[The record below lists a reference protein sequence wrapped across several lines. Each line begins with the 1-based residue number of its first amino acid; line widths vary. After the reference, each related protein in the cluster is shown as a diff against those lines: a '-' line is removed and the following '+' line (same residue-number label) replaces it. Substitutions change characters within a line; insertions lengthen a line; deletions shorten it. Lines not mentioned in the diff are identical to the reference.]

1 MLVKNHLQ
9 FHHSY
14 RWYKPFPDMDG
25 LWHFSN
31 INHPL
36 ITIIKLILY
45 LYALYYMEVSHY
57 GTWTPKWSKKL
68 RLANK
73 RPTSPTSEN
82 VFWRPAID
90 PMPVRR
96 SRGPAYDWED
106 WEDWDKGSWPQG
118 FPEVFNIR
126 EMGLT
131 YNQLDYPGIWVPNW
145 FCITMNFFV
154 VWTGVVL
161 GGPGFCAVW
170 GWWNIHW

>member
-1 MLVKNHLQ
+1 MVCIDTLSALPHWNPDMFFGLVKYYIIIYLFFFYNLPRLIWFNVGKNHLQ

-14 RWYKPFPDMDG
+14 RWYKPFPVMDG

-36 ITIIKLILY
+36 ITITKLILY
-45 LYALYYMEVSHY
+45 LYIFILYGGFPRH

-126 EMGLT
+126 GMGLT
-131 YNQLDYPGIWVPNW
+131 
-145 FCITMNFFV
+145 
-154 VWTGVVL
+154 
-161 GGPGFCAVW
+161 
-170 GWWNIHW
+170 